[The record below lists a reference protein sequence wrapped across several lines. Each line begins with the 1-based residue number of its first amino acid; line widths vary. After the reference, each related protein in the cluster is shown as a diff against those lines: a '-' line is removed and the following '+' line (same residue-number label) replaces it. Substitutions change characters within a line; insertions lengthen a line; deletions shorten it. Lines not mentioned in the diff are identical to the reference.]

1 MEERFKRM
9 NDIQREEGEYVAY
22 WMQGSQRTRYNH
34 SLEYGVMEANRMGV
48 PLVVFFNLMDDYPEA
63 NYRHYYFMVEGL
75 IEIRKKLKGRG
86 IEFFILYG
94 DMVKNISE
102 ISRDASLLI
111 CDKGYMKIDKMW
123 RGEIADRINCPMI
136 EVESNLVVP
145 VEAASSKEEYGARTI
160 RPKIKRVLDD
170 FLYDFQQE
178 KYRVDKKITKKVMN
192 SWKDILL
199 PEEGPEELCERLKLD
214 RSVERSRVFKGGEIE
229 AQRRLEEFLEEGL
242 KTYSSLGSNPGRESV
257 SKLSPYLHFGQ
268 ISPLEIA
275 SRVLKERNPENASDV
290 EDFLEELIIRRE
302 LAFNFIYYNE
312 NYDKWE
318 GITYPWAYDTLR
330 IHTSD
335 EREYLYTLKELEE
348 GATHD
353 LYWNTA
359 QREMVGTGYMHG
371 YMRMYWCKKILEWSP
386 TPKEAYERAIY
397 LNNKYFIDGR
407 DPNSY
412 TGVAWCFGKHDR
424 AWKERA
430 VYGKVRCMMA
440 SGLERK
446 FHMEEYI
453 DRVEKILGEGR

>member
-1 MEERFKRM
+1 MEERFKRI
-9 NDIQREEGEYVAY
+9 NDIQTEEGKYVAY
-22 WMQGSQRTRYNH
+22 WMQGSQRSSYNH

-48 PLVVFFNLMDDYPEA
+48 PLVVFFNLMDNYPEA

-75 IEIRKKLKGRG
+75 IDVRNKFKKRG
-86 IEFFILYG
+86 IEFFLLYG
-94 DMVKNISE
+94 DIVENILKVA
-102 ISRDASLLI
+102 RDASLLI
-111 CDKGYMKIDKMW
+111 CDKGYMKISRRW
-123 RGEIADRINCPMI
+123 RGEIAHRVGCPMI

-145 VEAASSKEEYGARTI
+145 VEVASNKEEYGARTI

-170 FLYDFQQE
+170 FLYDFQRE
-178 KYRVDKKITKKVMN
+178 EYRVGKKIARKTVDG
-192 SWKDILL
+192 WKPFTL
-199 PEEGPEELCERLKLD
+199 PEEDPEKLCKRLKLD
-214 RSVERSRVFKGGEIE
+214 RSVERSRIFQGGERE
-229 AQRRLEEFLEEGL
+229 AQKRLEEFLEGGL
-242 KTYSSLGSNPGRESV
+242 NTYSSLGSNPGRESV
-257 SKLSPYLHFGQ
+257 SMLSPYLHFGQ

-275 SRVLKERNPENASDV
+275 TRVLRERKAENTQDV

-330 IHTSD
+330 VHTAD
-335 EREYLYTLKELEE
+335 EREYLYSLKELEE
-348 GATHD
+348 GTTHD

-386 TPKEAYERAIY
+386 TPKDAYERAIY

-430 VYGKVRCMMA
+430 IYGKVRCMMA

-453 DRVEKILGEGR
+453 DRVEKLLGEGK

>member
-1 MEERFKRM
+1 MEDRIKKV
-9 NDIQREEGEYVAY
+9 NTIDKSSGSYVAY
-22 WMQGSQRTRYNH
+22 WMQGSQRSRYNH
-34 SLEYGVMEANRMGV
+34 SLEYGILEANRLGV
-48 PLVVFFNLMDDYPEA
+48 PLVVFFNLVDNYPEA
-63 NYRHYYFMVEGL
+63 NYRHYYFMIEGL
-75 IEIRKKLKGRG
+75 RDIKEELTQRG
-86 IEFFILYG
+86 VEFFLLHGDTVHNIL
-94 DMVKNISE
+94 D
-102 ISRDASLLI
+102 ISRDASMLI
-111 CDKGYMKIDKMW
+111 CDKGYMKVSRRW
-123 RGEIADRINCPMI
+123 REEISRAIECPMI

-145 VEAASSKEEYGARTI
+145 VEVASDKEEYAARTI
-160 RPKIKRVLDD
+160 RPKIKRGLDE
-170 FLYDFQQE
+170 FLYDFQYE
-178 KYRVDKKITKKVMN
+178 EYRVSKRVPPDTIKE
-192 SWKDILL
+192 WKAILPFNGD
-199 PEEGPEELCERLKLD
+199 PEVLCKGLKLD
-214 RSVERSRVFKGGEIE
+214 MSVSRSETFKGGEKE

-242 KTYSSLGSNPGRESV
+242 NTYSTLSSNPGKNSV

-275 SRVLKERNPENASDV
+275 REVLKRKEAENKEDI

-318 GITYPWAYDTLR
+318 GITYPWAYETLKA
-330 IHTSD
+330 HSAD
-335 EREYLYTLKELEE
+335 EREHLYTLKELEE
-348 GATHD
+348 GTTHD
-353 LYWNTA
+353 IYWNTA
-359 QREMVGTGYMHG
+359 QKEMMGTGYMHG

-386 TPKEAYERAIY
+386 SPEEAYERAIH

-453 DRVEKILGEGR
+453 DRVENC